1 MSRQPAKTL
10 PRERHVACH
19 SSNAFILL
27 LFKTL
32 FPLSQPIKA
41 DVLFIHGLM
50 GAAFKTWRQHDS
62 QRALTENV
70 VVDEDRYTT
79 CWPKVRSSS
88 CGCHR
93 HAGTR
98 CCLHHG
104 CFLVPSSGGFLTP
117 CCFLLLGTFIGFY
130 IISRA
135 CDPALCIFCDS
146 GIIILHELKS
156 RVITRF
162 VDK

>member
-1 MSRQPAKTL
+1 MSRQPAKAL
-10 PRERHVACH
+10 QRECCVACH

-62 QRALTENV
+62 QRALTESA

-88 CGCHR
+88 CGCRPHT
-93 HAGTR
+93 GT
-98 CCLHHG
+98 CCCGHHG
-104 CFLVPSSGGFLTP
+104 CFPVPSHWGFPHTAAACSWRHSWDFSLSAGLVIL
-117 CCFLLLGTFIGFY
+117 CCVYSVTL
-130 IISRA
+130 
-135 CDPALCIFCDS
+135 
-146 GIIILHELKS
+146 E
-156 RVITRF
+156 
-162 VDK
+162 